1 MFQYQSDRRPKL
13 PRFDFR
19 FGFRLLRLHPPREAH
34 RSKAAPGAALAKG
47 YGVVTDELRKGAGLR
62 AGCRLLSS
70 EQVVVRPS
78 PEFSAEEHSRGLSF
92 DTYETGTAKWG
103 GGT

>member
-62 AGCRLLSS
+62 AGYRLLSS
-70 EQVVVRPS
+70 EQVVAGPRAPNSRPKS
-78 PEFSAEEHSRGLSF
+78 HNRGLCF
-92 DTYETGTAKWG
+92 DTNK
-103 GGT
+103 